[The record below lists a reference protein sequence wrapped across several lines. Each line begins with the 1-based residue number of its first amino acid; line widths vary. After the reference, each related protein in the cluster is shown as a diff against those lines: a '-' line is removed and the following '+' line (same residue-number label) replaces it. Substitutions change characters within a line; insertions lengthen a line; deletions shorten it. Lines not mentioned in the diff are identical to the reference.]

1 MNRTY
6 SNLQLVYRPTYNSH
20 FGPAFNGMT
29 LQVIC
34 SQGVFW
40 DSLQLGVE
48 TKLLSV
54 GFSHVFS
61 PKFDG
66 FLMFSVTFCPDFQR
80 QGPRGWSPVIALKIR
95 RVEIQETHHVNHPFN
110 GHDEKEP
117 IDWRY
122 RFHICLAYLSGLCKG
137 ISPQNMPLY
146 GTVPPF

>member
-1 MNRTY
+1 MEIYSWENINGRGSIAILHHFTNHVLGLDDNSNGVLVIIAIYIYTMNRTY

-20 FGPAFNGMT
+20 FGSAFNGMT

-80 QGPRGWSPVIALKIR
+80 QGPRG
-95 RVEIQETHHVNHPFN
+95 
-110 GHDEKEP
+110 
-117 IDWRY
+117 
-122 RFHICLAYLSGLCKG
+122 
-137 ISPQNMPLY
+137 
-146 GTVPPF
+146 